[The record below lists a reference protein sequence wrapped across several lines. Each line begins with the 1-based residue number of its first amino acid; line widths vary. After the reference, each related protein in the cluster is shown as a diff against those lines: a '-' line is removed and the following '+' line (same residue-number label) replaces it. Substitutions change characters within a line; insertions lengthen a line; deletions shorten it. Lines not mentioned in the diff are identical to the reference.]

1 MKTTIDKAGRLVI
14 PKKLRERAGIP
25 AGAEL
30 DIRFNEDGAVE
41 IALPAPKGEVVY
53 ENGLAFWRTGQKITA
68 EEIDQAIE
76 QAREERLDEIRRSAL
91 GIDEDRS

>member
-14 PKKLRERAGIP
+14 PKKLRERAGIKT
-25 AGAEL
+25 GAEL
-30 DIRFNEDGAVE
+30 DIRLNDEGKLE
-41 IALPAPKGEVVY
+41 IGLSPQGEVVY
-53 ENGLAFWRTGQKITA
+53 ENGLAVWRTGRKITA

-76 QAREERLDEIRRSAL
+76 EARAERLDDIVRSAL

>member
-14 PKKLRERAGIP
+14 PKRLRDRAGFQP
-25 AGAEL
+25 GVEL
-30 DIRFNEDGAVE
+30 DVRFNEDGALE
-41 IALPAPKGEVVY
+41 IALPTPKGEVVY
-53 ENGLAFWRTGQKITA
+53 ENGLAFWRTGRKITA

-76 QAREERLDEIRRSAL
+76 QAREERLDEITRSAL

>member
-14 PKKLRERAGIP
+14 PKRLRDRAGIT

-30 DIRFNEDGAVE
+30 DVRLNEDGALE
-41 IALPAPKGEVVY
+41 IAPPRPKGELVY
-53 ENGLAFWRTGQKITA
+53 ENGLPYWRTGRKITA

-76 QAREERLDEIRRSAL
+76 QAREERLDEIVRSAF